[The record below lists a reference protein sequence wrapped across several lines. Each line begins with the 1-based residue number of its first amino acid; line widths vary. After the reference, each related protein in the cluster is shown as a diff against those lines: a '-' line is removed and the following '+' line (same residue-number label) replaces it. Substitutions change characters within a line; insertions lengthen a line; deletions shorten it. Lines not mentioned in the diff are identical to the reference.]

1 MTDRSGPYRRDNNS
15 TNYVHPNEENLFNL
29 HKAMD
34 YNAVG
39 QPILRV
45 AGSEVFGSINI
56 ALGNVDG
63 MTQVFRHGY
72 NNNFANGAEESYWDG
87 SNLYPWSAWDS
98 GADTL
103 SIVSTGADNGTV
115 TIVGLDANY
124 NLQTDTVTLTNTT
137 PVVTTTE
144 WIRVY
149 DLFFTDGAVNVGT
162 ITATANSTVI
172 AQINPGFGN
181 SQSGQYTVPAGYTA
195 FLFHGQANIG
205 KGNDGLGKFKYR
217 LFGGT
222 FYTGV
227 VFMLYESVFDYKF
240 TTPFVLPEKT
250 DLDVTLVASNNGTQ
264 SSCAYDL
271 ILVDNDNLPS

>member
-1 MTDRSGPYRRDNNS
+1 
-15 TNYVHPNEENLFNL
+15 
-29 HKAMD
+29 
-34 YNAVG
+34 
-39 QPILRV
+39 
-45 AGSEVFGSINI
+45 
-56 ALGNVDG
+56 
-63 MTQVFRHGY
+63 
-72 NNNFANGAEESYWDG
+72 
-87 SNLYPWSAWDS
+87 
-98 GADTL
+98 
-103 SIVSTGADNGTV
+103 
-115 TIVGLDANY
+115 
-124 NLQTDTVTLTNTT
+124 
-137 PVVTTTE
+137 
-144 WIRVY
+144 VY

-195 FLFHGQANIG
+195 FLFHGQANVG